1 MTVPSPWCSP
11 PTIGA
16 LVSEGRRG
24 YLPYLALAALALIW
38 GASFLLIKVAV
49 QDMSPAVLLLIRSA
63 SGCIAL
69 AVIVKA
75 MGRPLLGPGWRNRLG
90 SFAIMAITNA
100 LVPWIAIAWG
110 EQRISSG
117 LASIL
122 NSTTTLWT
130 AVLIYWVIPTERP
143 SKLNYLG
150 VVLGLT
156 GVIVLV
162 LPDISTHGVTGSF
175 FGAMAVVVASL
186 SYAVNAIYQRRKM
199 RDVSVFDVS
208 LGQLMLTVLFA
219 IPLAA
224 PSLPQV
230 HVALMSLAAVIALGA
245 AGTGVAYLLY
255 YYVMNRLGA
264 VRAAGVTLL
273 APVTAVFWGVL
284 LLQEAL
290 SLPIVVGMGVI
301 LVGIVLTNLRRAANG
316 EPAVERDSAAA

>member
-1 MTVPSPWCSP
+1 MSD
-11 PTIGA
+11 
-16 LVSEGRRG
+16 RRRAV
-24 YLPYLALAALALIW
+24 LPYLALAALALIW
-38 GASFLLIKVAV
+38 GVSFLLIKVAV
-49 QDMSPAVLLLIRSA
+49 KDMSPAVLLLLRSV
-63 SGCIAL
+63 SGLIAL
-69 AVIVKA
+69 AVIVRL
-75 MGRPLLGPGWRNRLG
+75 MGRPLLAEGWRSRLG

-110 EQRISSG
+110 EERISSG

-143 SKLNYLG
+143 SRVNYLG
-150 VVLGLT
+150 VTLGFA

-162 LPDISTHGVTGSF
+162 LPDITTHGVSGNF
-175 FGAMAVVVASL
+175 FGAMAVLVAAL

-199 RDVSVFDVS
+199 RNVSVFEVS

-224 PSLPQV
+224 PSLQQV
-230 HVALMSLAAVIALGA
+230 HVEATSIAAVIALGA
-245 AGTGVAYLLY
+245 VGTGIAYLLY

-273 APVTAVFWGVL
+273 VPMTAVFWGVL
-284 LLQEAL
+284 LLHETL
-290 SLPIVVGMGVI
+290 SLPIVVGMAVI
-301 LVGIVLTNLRRAANG
+301 LVGIVLTNIRKPANRT
-316 EPAVERDSAAA
+316 PAVQRDSAAA